1 MLCSREVRGSGA
13 PGLPPNTLPYPG
25 GPGGLCL
32 CPRPI
37 PTTLESLPLVSPTHK
52 PLPVLPPT
60 HSHDPRV
67 PPPLSPTHSHDP
79 RVPPPPVPDPLHDSR
94 VPPFPVPSPG
104 SGRGRPVSQLLP
116 ELNGRDPRWLEA
128 GCGVH
133 RAGGKPRRS
142 EGKDLIG
149 LGLRRRDSPESG
161 GKDPRLVRPAFPG
174 PGPSQ
179 FPQRRLLPGP
189 RRNHG

>member
-1 MLCSREVRGSGA
+1 M
-13 PGLPPNTLPYPG
+13 
-25 GPGGLCL
+25 
-32 CPRPI
+32 
-37 PTTLESLPLVSPTHK
+37 SPTH
-52 PLPVLPPT
+52 
-60 HSHDPRV
+60 SYNPRV
-67 PPPLSPTHSHDP
+67 PPS
-79 RVPPPPVPDPLHDSR
+79 RVPDPQAPPCPAPDPLPRPSSSSPSVPDPLPRPSSPSPSCVPDPLHDSR
-94 VPPFPVPSPG
+94 VPPFLVPSPG

-142 EGKDLIG
+142 KGKDLIG
-149 LGLRRRDSPESG
+149 LGLRRRDSPECG